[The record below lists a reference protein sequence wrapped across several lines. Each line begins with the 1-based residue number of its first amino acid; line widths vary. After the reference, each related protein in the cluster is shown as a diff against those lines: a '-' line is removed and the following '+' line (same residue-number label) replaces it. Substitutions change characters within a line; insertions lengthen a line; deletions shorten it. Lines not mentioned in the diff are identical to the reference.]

1 MNGVKHPLVAS
12 ALRLALLLLAALA
25 AGCASYGPRD
35 FVPEARYLRGGDA
48 VAECARFIGGL
59 DRAVWSA
66 GVADVQE
73 ARIAGFPYARINRFL
88 AAPWRPGPEAAEF
101 DAWARRL
108 LQLDRTARGHEIANL
123 PAAVRAQLSNAVDA
137 PRALGARVT
146 ECGERLLQGDLS
158 DPEVRAALHAAAMV
172 PDAYR
177 SLYRVAGIYPLTS
190 IAFFN
195 GVKRLQSEIYEG
207 FEVPLETLPV
217 AGRLMRFVPPS
228 RPQLERAEVARILR
242 ESARNPLEIPDPG
255 AEDRTRLFARFAPIF
270 EIDVA
275 QDDDLIGRPRW
286 DAGPIAQLD
295 TALPVVYTR
304 LSHVRFESR
313 TLAQLNYV
321 IWFPSR
327 PASGSFDILA
337 GRIDGITWRIT
348 LDTDGTP
355 LLYDSMH
362 NCGCYHLF
370 LPTEKL
376 RFDGNGPGFEEPFLM
391 PQRLSPADGRLVVR
405 IAHRTHYV
413 QRAYFEEG
421 TGDGVRY
428 AIAEDEA
435 LRSLPSRGGGRRS
448 LFGVN
453 ALVAGSERPERWL
466 FWPMGVPSAGAMRQW
481 GHHATVF
488 VGRRHFD
495 EPGLLTRYFS
505 RAVP

>member
-1 MNGVKHPLVAS
+1 MRVNHPVVAS
-12 ALRLALLLLAALA
+12 ALRLALLLLAALV
-25 AGCASYGPRD
+25 AGCASYGPRV

-48 VAECARFIGGL
+48 VAECARFISGL

-73 ARIAGFPYARINRFL
+73 ARIAGFPYARIDRFL
-88 AAPWRPGPEAAEF
+88 AASWRPAPEAVEF
-101 DAWARRL
+101 EAWAHRL

-123 PAAVRAQLSNAVDA
+123 PAALRARLSDGVDA
-137 PRALGARVT
+137 PRAVSARVT
-146 ECGERLLQGDLS
+146 ECGERLLQGDLA
-158 DPEVRAALHAAAMV
+158 DPEVRAALHAAATV

-177 SLYRVAGIYPLTS
+177 SLYRVVGVYPLTS
-190 IAFFN
+190 IAFYN
-195 GVKRLQSEIYEG
+195 GVKRIQSEIYQD
-207 FEVPLETLPV
+207 FEVPLESLPV
-217 AGRLMRFVPPS
+217 AGRLMRFIPPS

-242 ESARNPLEIPDPG
+242 ESSRNLLGAPDPS
-255 AEDRTRLFARFAPIF
+255 AEDRARLFARFAPIF

-286 DAGPIAQLD
+286 DVGPIAQVD
-295 TALPVVYTR
+295 TASPVVYTR
-304 LSHVRFESR
+304 LSHARFESR

-327 PASGSFDILA
+327 PASRPFDILA
-337 GRIDGITWRIT
+337 GHIDGITWRIT

-355 LLYDSMH
+355 LVYDSMH

-376 RFDGNGPGFEEPFLM
+376 RFDGNGRSGFEEPLLI
-391 PQRLSPADGRLVVR
+391 PQQLSAAGGRLIVR

-413 QRAYFEEG
+413 QRAYFEEAA
-421 TGDGVRY
+421 GDGVRY
-428 AIAEDEA
+428 AFAEDET
-435 LRSLPSRGGGRRS
+435 LRSLPLRGGGQRS

-453 ALVAGSERPERWL
+453 ALVAGSERPERWF

-481 GHHATVF
+481 GHHATAF

-495 EPGLLTRYFS
+495 EPGLLPRYFS
-505 RAVP
+505 RAAP